1 MLLSFLAEKQ
11 ILSKL
16 QMIEKGTEVMRRVI
30 VVLLMASSGWVVF
43 AEATQVATIT
53 RLDGKVQVFANPSKV
68 IQDKKDMV
76 KFEDA
81 YYQLRDAKIG
91 DKLEKG
97 MILRTLPDG
106 KALVIYD
113 NGDQINLGSGSS
125 YKIDWNGSGEK
136 AKSPELELKYGSI
149 RAVISKQGPR
159 NGLRLKTRSATMGV
173 RGTDFSVSDNV
184 ADGATKLSVI
194 RGEVLI
200 KRVGEVKETPVKNG
214 KTAEV
219 RAEVQVRPT
228 TKEETVV
235 IHQNSVVPKQALKE
249 EIFATPQTVSQV
261 EVLEKKAVETTL
273 KDIKEHDPKLY
284 ASISEQK
291 LTSVQAVESQVMK
304 QAFIAAPK
312 GPTKPGAHDLDQLGD
327 DAYERYFKVQ

>member
-1 MLLSFLAEKQ
+1 
-11 ILSKL
+11 
-16 QMIEKGTEVMRRVI
+16 MRRVMFCA
-30 VVLLMASSGWVVF
+30 LMAGWSSLGI
-43 AEATQVATIT
+43 ASASQVATIT
-53 RLDGKVQVFANPSKV
+53 RLDGKVQVFTNPSKTL
-68 IQDKKDMV
+68 QDKKSTV

-81 YYQLRDAKIG
+81 YYQLVDAKIG

-97 MILRTLPDG
+97 NILRTFPDS

-113 NGDQINLGSGSS
+113 NGDQINVGSGSS
-125 YKIDWNGSGEK
+125 YKIEWDGAGE
-136 AKSPELELKYGSI
+136 AGKSPKLELKYGSI

-200 KRVGEVKETPVKNG
+200 KRIGEAKETPVKNG

-219 RAEVQVRPT
+219 KAEVQVRPT

-235 IHQNSVVPKQALKE
+235 IHQNSVIPKQALRE
-249 EIFATPQTVSQV
+249 EVLATPQAVAQV

-273 KDIKEHDPKLY
+273 RDIKEHDPKLY

-291 LTSVQAVESQVMK
+291 LNSVQAVESQVMK

-312 GPTKPGAHDLDQLGD
+312 GPSKPGAHELDNLD
-327 DAYERYFKVQ
+327 ENAYERYFKAQ